1 MMSDD
6 MTFQDAS
13 KRGYT
18 FVPVDFDGIESL
30 PPTIDGM
37 CPKCNLKMKYLHDLR
52 CSLCDNQYIQYCD
65 NCEGHYRL
73 AKVKEY

>member
-1 MMSDD
+1 MHREKMQLELPPQYS
-6 MTFQDAS
+6 
-13 KRGYT
+13 

-65 NCEGHYRL
+65 NCEGHFRL
-73 AKVKEY
+73 TKVKEY